1 MKSIKKAKILLPVL
15 LAAVVLSSCENTPDN
30 IRSNKHSAEV
40 DSGEAYVSS
49 ENIYDSFDAAF
60 EKEYTKFKLPEKSAV
75 SICRSDGVYDLEL
88 AYINAENDMD
98 WLSSKVEELQSA
110 LDIKIDGK
118 IETVEDQAQLQDEHN
133 KLKITRF
140 AQPYCCWEA
149 SENGVNTADAD
160 ADNMELFYLDRPTS
174 ENADSGLLSAADK
187 AKTLADTFSKVLGEE
202 LDNVVSDGYIITT
215 DSGVGYEIEIQKAYK
230 GIGIQNVFSTN
241 ADDTLFVKGNAL
253 MTYSMQ
259 TYTDLDANFDPE
271 YYIGC
276 NAFKVAK
283 AEKIDKM
290 LSFKGACDLLEENLA
305 DKIDIQF
312 DDVKLMYE
320 PRGESTE
327 VGESADNICCTPKWY
342 FIIDDKQPTGLHA
355 INYVTV
361 DCVTGEIYVLIP

>member
-1 MKSIKKAKILLPVL
+1 M
-15 LAAVVLSSCENTPDN
+15 
-30 IRSNKHSAEV
+30 
-40 DSGEAYVSS
+40 
-49 ENIYDSFDAAF
+49 
-60 EKEYTKFKLPEKSAV
+60 
-75 SICRSDGVYDLEL
+75 SICKPDGVYDLEL

-110 LDIKIDGK
+110 LNIKIDGK

-149 SENGVNTADAD
+149 SENGVNTADA
-160 ADNMELFYLDRPTS
+160 
-174 ENADSGLLSAADK
+174 
-187 AKTLADTFSKVLGEE
+187 
-202 LDNVVSDGYIITT
+202 
-215 DSGVGYEIEIQKAYK
+215 
-230 GIGIQNVFSTN
+230 
-241 ADDTLFVKGNAL
+241 
-253 MTYSMQ
+253 
-259 TYTDLDANFDPE
+259 DPE

-327 VGESADNICCTPKWY
+327 VGESADNICCTPKWF

>member
-1 MKSIKKAKILLPVL
+1 M
-15 LAAVVLSSCENTPDN
+15 LAAVALSACENTPDN

-60 EKEYTKFKLPEKSAV
+60 EKEYTKFKLSEKSAV
-75 SICRSDGVYDLEL
+75 SICKPDGVYDLEL

-149 SENGVNTADAD
+149 SENGVNTSDAD

-187 AKTLADTFSKVLGEE
+187 AKTLADTFSNVLGEE

-290 LSFKGACDLLEENLA
+290 LSFKGACDQLEENLA

-327 VGESADNICCTPKWY
+327 VGESADNICCKPKWY

>member
-1 MKSIKKAKILLPVL
+1 M
-15 LAAVVLSSCENTPDN
+15 LAAVALSACENTPDN

-40 DSGEAYVSS
+40 DSGEAYVSP

-75 SICRSDGVYDLEL
+75 SICKPDGVYDLEL

-174 ENADSGLLSAADK
+174 ENADSGLLSAANK

-202 LDNVVSDGYIITT
+202 LDNVVSDGYVITT
-215 DSGVGYEIEIQKAYK
+215 DSGIGYEIEIQKAYK

-259 TYTDLDANFDPE
+259 TYTDLDANFGPE

-327 VGESADNICCTPKWY
+327 VVESADNICCTPKWY

>member
-1 MKSIKKAKILLPVL
+1 M
-15 LAAVVLSSCENTPDN
+15 LAAVVLSACENTPDN

-75 SICRSDGVYDLEL
+75 SICKPDGVYDLEL

-98 WLSSKVEELQSA
+98 WLSSKVEELQNA

-149 SENGVNTADAD
+149 SENGVNSIDAG
-160 ADNMELFYLDRPTS
+160 ADNMELFYLDRPTAK
-174 ENADSGLLSAADK
+174 NADSGLLSAADK
-187 AKTLADTFSKVLGEE
+187 AKTLADTFSNVLGEE

-215 DSGVGYEIEIQKAYK
+215 DG
-230 GIGIQNVFSTN
+230 
-241 ADDTLFVKGNAL
+241 
-253 MTYSMQ
+253 
-259 TYTDLDANFDPE
+259 PE

-312 DDVKLMYE
+312 DDIKLMYE

>member
-1 MKSIKKAKILLPVL
+1 MM
-15 LAAVVLSSCENTPDN
+15 LAAVALSACENTPDN

-75 SICRSDGVYDLEL
+75 SICKPDGVYDLEL

-160 ADNMELFYLDRPTS
+160 ADNMELFISTDQ
-174 ENADSGLLSAADK
+174 LL
-187 AKTLADTFSKVLGEE
+187 
-202 LDNVVSDGYIITT
+202 
-215 DSGVGYEIEIQKAYK
+215 
-230 GIGIQNVFSTN
+230 
-241 ADDTLFVKGNAL
+241 
-253 MTYSMQ
+253 
-259 TYTDLDANFDPE
+259 
-271 YYIGC
+271 
-276 NAFKVAK
+276 
-283 AEKIDKM
+283 KM
-290 LSFKGACDLLEENLA
+290 LTADFCLLRTRQRLW
-305 DKIDIQF
+305 
-312 DDVKLMYE
+312 
-320 PRGESTE
+320 RTR
-327 VGESADNICCTPKWY
+327 SAMCLERSLTMWS
-342 FIIDDKQPTGLHA
+342 
-355 INYVTV
+355 
-361 DCVTGEIYVLIP
+361 VTGI

>member
-1 MKSIKKAKILLPVL
+1 M
-15 LAAVVLSSCENTPDN
+15 
-30 IRSNKHSAEV
+30 
-40 DSGEAYVSS
+40 
-49 ENIYDSFDAAF
+49 
-60 EKEYTKFKLPEKSAV
+60 
-75 SICRSDGVYDLEL
+75 
-88 AYINAENDMD
+88 
-98 WLSSKVEELQSA
+98 
-110 LDIKIDGK
+110 
-118 IETVEDQAQLQDEHN
+118 
-133 KLKITRF
+133 
-140 AQPYCCWEA
+140 
-149 SENGVNTADAD
+149 
-160 ADNMELFYLDRPTS
+160 
-174 ENADSGLLSAADK
+174 
-187 AKTLADTFSKVLGEE
+187 LGEE

>member
-1 MKSIKKAKILLPVL
+1 MHSLIAVGRQAK
-15 LAAVVLSSCENTPDN
+15 
-30 IRSNKHSAEV
+30 
-40 DSGEAYVSS
+40 
-49 ENIYDSFDAAF
+49 
-60 EKEYTKFKLPEKSAV
+60 
-75 SICRSDGVYDLEL
+75 
-88 AYINAENDMD
+88 
-98 WLSSKVEELQSA
+98 
-110 LDIKIDGK
+110 
-118 IETVEDQAQLQDEHN
+118 
-133 KLKITRF
+133 
-140 AQPYCCWEA
+140 
-149 SENGVNTADAD
+149 NGVNTADAD

-259 TYTDLDANFDPE
+259 TYTDLDANFGPE

-290 LSFKGACDLLEENLA
+290 LSFKGACDLLEEILRTRSIYSLMTSSLCMNLVA
-305 DKIDIQF
+305 RVPK
-312 DDVKLMYE
+312 
-320 PRGESTE
+320 
-327 VGESADNICCTPKWY
+327 SAKVR
-342 FIIDDKQPTGLHA
+342 IIYAVRQSG
-355 INYVTV
+355 
-361 DCVTGEIYVLIP
+361 IYYRR

>member
-1 MKSIKKAKILLPVL
+1 MTWSLLISMPKMIW
-15 LAAVVLSSCENTPDN
+15 T
-30 IRSNKHSAEV
+30 
-40 DSGEAYVSS
+40 
-49 ENIYDSFDAAF
+49 
-60 EKEYTKFKLPEKSAV
+60 
-75 SICRSDGVYDLEL
+75 
-88 AYINAENDMD
+88 
-98 WLSSKVEELQSA
+98 
-110 LDIKIDGK
+110 GK

-187 AKTLADTFSKVLGEE
+187 AKTLADTFSNVLGEE

-259 TYTDLDANFDPE
+259 TYTDLDANFGPE

-327 VGESADNICCTPKWY
+327 VDESADNIRCTPKWY